1 MSYLFDTQILVW
13 AAREPERLDEE
24 TVLRLKDM
32 RTKRVFSVASVW
44 ESAIKLGLDRPGF
57 RFDLMALR
65 SGLLVRGFL
74 ELSITS
80 QHALAVQHLPLLH
93 RDPFDRMLVA
103 QAAVEGLVLITAD
116 KTIAQ
121 YPGPIQLVI

>member
-1 MSYLFDTQILVW
+1 MSYLFDTQILIW
-13 AAREPERLDEE
+13 AAREPERLDRE

-32 RTKRVFSVASVW
+32 SAKRIFSVASVW
-44 ESAIKLGLDRPGF
+44 ESAIKLGLDRSGF
-57 RFDLMALR
+57 RFDLTALR
-65 SGLLVRGFL
+65 SGLLARGFL

-80 QHALAVQHLPLLH
+80 EHALAVQYLPLLH

-103 QAAVEGLVLITAD
+103 QATVEGLVLITAD

-121 YPGPIQLVI
+121 YPGPIQLVS